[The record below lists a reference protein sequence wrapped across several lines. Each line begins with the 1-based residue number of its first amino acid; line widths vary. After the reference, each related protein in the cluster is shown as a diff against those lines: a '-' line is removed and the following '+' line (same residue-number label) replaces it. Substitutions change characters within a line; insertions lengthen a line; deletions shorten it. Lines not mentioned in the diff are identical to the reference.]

1 MHTQKI
7 HTNILKGGR
16 TDASLSSTLIWKAI
30 FKLGRPNNSI
40 LLRKVV
46 FSSF

>member
-16 TDASLSSTLIWKAI
+16 TDASLKY
-30 FKLGRPNNSI
+30 FNMKGY
-40 LLRKVV
+40 
-46 FSSF
+46 F